1 MVLTSEQ
8 KELLKEKVYRLLE
21 EVGMKIENEEIE
33 SILLKNGCEETPSG
47 RIRILRKLIEEMSIY
62 QKKTQKEDDEDQTLH
77 LQCGID
83 WAHSIIWN
91 RRQNEI
97 RQRLQSKFMMSAF
110 DCGPTKYYD
119 YQNKKLIPVDTRIFI
134 EMMKFAQ
141 STPEIGYISTWYRQD
156 VPQKTERMDSLILAL
171 KYTDKVD
178 GIEAIYPE
186 QIKYLKEI
194 GEIISGTSEN
204 TPYLA
209 GSQCITSPLV
219 LERRSAED
227 IVERARLGIKRYHI
241 ASMPTIG
248 VSTPVTLAGSVVMSA
263 AEVLGGM
270 AAAYSIDPESDLSGR
285 AISMVTDMRTGNSV
299 STGPETTILSLAVK
313 ELFDTFWGGHLWVE
327 VFFSPSIK
335 EPGLMAV
342 YENLYGVYRYS
353 KLTKK
358 PDIPYPGMGTL
369 GEGGI
374 GSPAQFMLDLEIRKS
389 EFALKNKIIID
400 EETLPFEEICKIT
413 RERKEFLSSEHTLKH
428 FRKLWSSN
436 IFNFKYGD
444 EKNILD
450 KCDALWRENLKNY
463 QPPEWS
469 REKIK
474 ALDDLLTKAKKELL

>member
-1 MVLTSEQ
+1 MLTSEQ
-8 KELLKEKVYRLLE
+8 KEVLKEKVYKLLAE
-21 EVGMKIENEEIE
+21 TGMEIENNNLK
-33 SILLKNGCEETPSG
+33 SILLKNGCSEASTG
-47 RIRILRKLIEEMSIY
+47 RIKIPKKLVEEMTAY
-62 QKKTQKEDDEDQTLH
+62 QRKTQKQDEENQTLH

-83 WAHSIIWN
+83 WAHSIIWTK
-91 RRQNEI
+91 RQNEM
-97 RQRLQSKFMMSAF
+97 RQRLQSEFLISAF

-119 YQNKKLIPVDTRIFI
+119 YKNRKLLPVDTEILI

-171 KYTDKVD
+171 KHTDKVD

-194 GEIISGTSEN
+194 GEIISATPEN

-241 ASMPTIG
+241 ATMPTIG
-248 VSTPVTLAGSVVMSA
+248 VSTPVTLAGSIVMSA

-270 AAAYSIDPESDLSGR
+270 AAAYSMDTEADLSGR

-353 KLTKK
+353 KLTGN

-374 GSPAQFMLDLEIRKS
+374 GSPAQFILDMEIRKS
-389 EFALKNKIIID
+389 QFALKNKITID
-400 EETLPFEEICKIT
+400 EETLPFEQICKIT
-413 RERKEFLSSEHTLKH
+413 KERKEFLSSEHTLKH

-436 IFNFKYGD
+436 IFNFKDGD
-444 EKNILD
+444 EKNILN
-450 KCDALWRENLKNY
+450 KCDEIWRENLKNY
-463 QPPEWS
+463 QPPEWP

-474 ALDDLLTKAKKELL
+474 ALDDLLIRAKKEL